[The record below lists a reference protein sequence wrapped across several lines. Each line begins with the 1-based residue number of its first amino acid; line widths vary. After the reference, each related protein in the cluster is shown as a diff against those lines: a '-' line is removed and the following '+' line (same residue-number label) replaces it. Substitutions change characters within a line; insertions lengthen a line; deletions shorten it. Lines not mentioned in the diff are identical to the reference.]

1 MTKKRKSL
9 KFYYKNNPQPLLPQ
23 PKPFSLAPK
32 MRAPI
37 CNCTPIFFLLLI
49 LTISLPPIQCDL
61 VDQICKKT
69 PFYDL
74 CIATLKSNTN
84 SKASDVK
91 GLASEMADILLANA
105 TDTLNYIRAQIT
117 QAPDPKM
124 ERALAYCAEL
134 YIPVVKYNLPQAI
147 DALSKGQ
154 FAFAS
159 DGISDAA
166 KEADACEKN
175 FSGSMKSPLS
185 DRNKLLHS
193 LSDVAVAIVK
203 ILLKGQ

>member
-1 MTKKRKSL
+1 MKTAISS
-9 KFYYKNNPQPLLPQ
+9 PPI
-23 PKPFSLAPK
+23 FSLHV
-32 MRAPI
+32 
-37 CNCTPIFFLLLI
+37 LLL
-49 LTISLPPIQCDL
+49 LSISLPSIQCDDDL

-74 CIATLKSNTN
+74 CISTLRSNSN
-84 SKASDVK
+84 GSSGSDVK
-91 GLASEMADILLANA
+91 GMAQVMADILLGNA
-105 TDTLNYIRAQIT
+105 TDTLAYIRAMINQT
-117 QAPDPKM
+117 SDPQM

-134 YIPVVKYNLPQAI
+134 YIPVVKFNLPQAI
-147 DALSKGQ
+147 DALYKGQ

-175 FSGSMKSPLS
+175 FSGSLKSPLS
-185 DRNKLLHS
+185 NRNKLLHS

-203 ILLKGQ
+203 ILLKG

>member
-1 MTKKRKSL
+1 MKK
-9 KFYYKNNPQPLLPQ
+9 
-23 PKPFSLAPK
+23 
-32 MRAPI
+32 
-37 CNCTPIFFLLLI
+37 TPIISSFHVLPILL
-49 LTISLPPIQCDL
+49 LTISLPSINCDL

-74 CIATLKSNTN
+74 CISTLRSNSNN
-84 SKASDVK
+84 SAESSDVK
-91 GLASEMADILLANA
+91 GLASVAADILLSNA
-105 TDTLNYIRAQIT
+105 TDTLNYIQSQISQT
-117 QAPDPKM
+117 SDPQM

-147 DALSKGQ
+147 EALSKGK
-154 FAFAS
+154 FEFAS

-166 KEADACEKN
+166 KQADACEKN
-175 FSGSMKSPLS
+175 FSGSLNSPLS

-203 ILLKGQ
+203 LLLKG